1 MVKILDYFEKEKT
14 SYEIFIFELVIYFLN
29 KFTFA
34 TLANMKRETL
44 LKKIK
49 TKYGKKEE
57 YGIIEDK
64 KKLSN
69 LMNVFFSYRTYRQE
83 KSKTFTKDDFIFLS
97 YLALIHIKI
106 VISKDFNIRD
116 LEWIEKLTLN
126 ERKLGRYFWIFLNQ
140 GYIKFT
146 EEVKYSFK
154 RLYKYPNGLSKFHTA
169 LYDTITM
176 AVLHMIEI
184 FKKQSYLEFIDEYD
198 EEED

>member
-1 MVKILDYFEKEKT
+1 MVKLLDCFEKEKT

-29 KFTFA
+29 KFTFT

-57 YGIIEDK
+57 YDIIENK
-64 KKLSN
+64 KKLSDV
-69 LMNVFFSYRTYRQE
+69 MNVFFSYRTYKQE
-83 KSKTFTKDDFIFLS
+83 KSKKFTKDDFIFLS

-106 VISKDFNIRD
+106 ILPKDFNIRD

-126 ERKLGRYFWIFLNQ
+126 ERKLGRYFWIFLNN
-140 GYIKFT
+140 GYRKFN
-146 EEVKYSFK
+146 EEVKYSFEN
-154 RLYKYPNGLSKFHTA
+154 LYKYPNGLSKFHTA

-184 FKKQSYLEFIDEYD
+184 FKKQSYLESIDEYD